1 MKTDNRLIDNLQAG
15 KTSVGCVITMSDLVV
30 SELAGDCGMDFVWI
44 DAEHAPHTIQDVQRH
59 LIALRGTGCAGLV
72 RVRADEPML
81 IKPYLDLAPDG
92 IIVPMVN
99 TPELAEAAVAACRYP
114 PSREA
119 LRRTGP
125 SSREALRRTGPL
137 TGIRGC
143 GVRRAVRYGAVDFF
157 DYVKTSEHWPL
168 VICQIEHVDA
178 VKNLDKILKVPGVD
192 SFCIGPCDLSGSMG
206 ILNQMDDPELN
217 KVIDEVAAKIKKAG
231 KWLGTAAGDFP
242 RWKARGVDWFAGT
255 SDWGAMAAGIR
266 SFKKECDESFA

>member
-1 MKTDNRLIDNLQAG
+1 METRNRLFDNLAAG
-15 KTSVGCVITMSDLVV
+15 RTSIGSVTTMSDLVA

-44 DAEHAPHTIQDVQRH
+44 DAEHAPHTVRDVQSH

-114 PSREA
+114 P
-119 LRRTGP
+119 TGV
-125 SSREALRRTGPL
+125 
-137 TGIRGC
+137 RGC

-157 DYVKTSEHWPL
+157 DYLKASERWPL
-168 VICQIEHVDA
+168 VICQIEHIDA
-178 VKNLDKILKVPGVD
+178 VRNLDKILKVPGVD

-206 ILNQMDDPELN
+206 RLNQMDDPELN
-217 KVIDEVAAKIKKAG
+217 RVIDEVALKIKKAG
-231 KWLGTAAGDFP
+231 KWLGTAAGGFR
-242 RWKARGVDWFAGT
+242 RWKERGVDWFAGV
-255 SDWGAMAAGIR
+255 SDWGAMAAGLR
-266 SFKKECDESFA
+266 SFKAECDEVRGS

>member
-1 MKTDNRLIDNLQAG
+1 MKIDNRLFENLRSG
-15 KTSVGCVITMSDLVV
+15 KTSVGCVVTMSDLIV
-30 SELAGDCGMDFVWI
+30 SELAGDCGMDFCWI

-72 RVRADEPML
+72 RVRACEPML

-99 TPELAEAAVAACRYP
+99 TPELAETAVAACRYP
-114 PSREA
+114 
-119 LRRTGP
+119 TD
-125 SSREALRRTGPL
+125 
-137 TGIRGC
+137 GIRGC
-143 GVRRAVRYGAVDFF
+143 GVRRAVRYGAEDFF
-157 DYVKTSEHWPL
+157 DYVKYSKEWPL
-168 VICQIEHVDA
+168 VICQIEHIDA

-266 SFKKECDESFA
+266 SFRADCDRTLSGSANS

>member
-1 MKTDNRLIDNLQAG
+1 MKIENRLFSNLNAG
-15 KTSVGCVITMSDLVV
+15 KISIGSVVTMSDLIV

-72 RVRADEPML
+72 RVRADDPML
-81 IKPYLDLAPDG
+81 IKPYLDIAPDG

-99 TPELAEAAVAACRYP
+99 TPEQAEMAVAACRYP
-114 PSREA
+114 K
-119 LRRTGP
+119 
-125 SSREALRRTGPL
+125 

-143 GVRRAVRYGAVDFF
+143 GVRRSVRYGAEDFF
-157 DYVKTSEHWPL
+157 DYAAYSEKWPL
-168 VICQIEHVDA
+168 VICQIEHIEA
-178 VKNLDKILKVPGVD
+178 VKNLDAILKVPGVD

-206 ILNQMDDPELN
+206 ILNRCDDPELN
-217 KVIDEVAAKIKKAG
+217 KVIDEVAFKIKKAG

-242 RWKARGVDWFAGT
+242 RWKERGVDWFAGV

-266 SFKKECDESFA
+266 SFKSACDAVRG

>member
-1 MKTDNRLIDNLQAG
+1 MQRVTVNRFLQNLEG
-15 KTSVGCVITMSDLVV
+15 GRTSVGAVVTMSDLVV

-119 LRRTGP
+119 LRRTSP
-125 SSREALRRTGPL
+125 PA
-137 TGIRGC
+137 GIRGC
-143 GVRRAVRYGAVDFF
+143 GVRRAVHYGAVDFF

-168 VICQIEHVDA
+168 VICQIEHIDA

-217 KVIDEVAAKIKKAG
+217 RVIDEVAAKIKNAG

-242 RWKARGVDWFAGT
+242 RWKKRGVDWFAGT
-255 SDWGAMAAGIR
+255 SDWGAMAAGFR
-266 SFKKECDESFA
+266 RFRKECDEVA

>member
-1 MKTDNRLIDNLQAG
+1 MTIANRLMDNLKAG

-99 TPELAEAAVAACRYP
+99 TPEQAEAAVAACRYP
-114 PSREA
+114 P
-119 LRRTGP
+119 
-125 SSREALRRTGPL
+125 

-143 GVRRAVRYGAVDFF
+143 GVRRAVRYGAEDFF
-157 DYVKTSEHWPL
+157 DYVKYSEHWPL

-178 VKNLDKILKVPGVD
+178 VKNLDAILKVPGVD

-206 ILNQMDDPELN
+206 ILNRMDDPELN
-217 KVIDEVAAKIKKAG
+217 KVIDEVAAKIKKGDTDVAISDDD
-231 KWLGTAAGDFP
+231 KKKDSVVLNLNAEKFKAGD
-242 RWKARGVDWFAGT
+242 VLEITAGENT
-255 SDWGAMAAGIR
+255 VKVNVV
-266 SFKKECDESFA
+266 KKETEDTKPQE

>member
-1 MKTDNRLIDNLQAG
+1 MKIENRLFDNLKTG
-15 KTSVGCVITMSDLVV
+15 RTSVGCVVTMSDLVV

-72 RVRADEPML
+72 RVRACEPML

-114 PSREA
+114 PSRDA

-125 SSREALRRTGPL
+125 V
-137 TGIRGC
+137 GIRGC
-143 GVRRAVRYGAVDFF
+143 GVRRATRYGAEDFF

-168 VICQIEHVDA
+168 VICQIEHIDA
-178 VKNLDKILKVPGVD
+178 VKNLDKIL
-192 SFCIGPCDLSGSMG
+192 GSMG

-255 SDWGAMAAGIR
+255 SDWGAMAAGFR
-266 SFKKECDESFA
+266 KFKKECDES